1 MTGGLQRVA
10 STLVLVGVS
19 FLLTTLI
26 LWISGYAVG
35 EVFSGV
41 VQGSLTAT
49 GAATSTIRWSIPLLL
64 IGLGVVI
71 GFRAGFFNIGGQGQF
86 YMGAC
91 CALVVSLGWRDGPAL
106 LVVLCGTLAA
116 VAAGTAWSL
125 LPGYLRVRF
134 GTDEVL
140 TTLMMSFIG
149 ALVLQYL
156 TAGPLRN
163 PSGTG
168 QTAASERIPDAFRIT
183 DGSGVSVGVL
193 ALVGGVTVLV
203 WLLLE
208 RTRFGL
214 TMTLVGRNPTMAR
227 WQGIDVRHV
236 GLGAF
241 ALSGALAGLAGAVE
255 LFGPGARLVTGFSP
269 EVGFTA
275 VVVALVGLLSVW
287 GTVAA
292 AVFFGGLQS
301 AILFLPIVTDLPP
314 PALVLLHGMVAFLVT
329 VKFRAVRR
337 RPAARAAQAA
347 AGDPTAADDRAEDP
361 AG

>member
-10 STLVLVGVS
+10 STLVLVVMS
-19 FLLTTLI
+19 FLLTALI
-26 LWISGYAVG
+26 LRVSGYQVG

-41 VQGSLTAT
+41 IQGALTAT
-49 GAATSTIRWSIPLLL
+49 GASTSTIRWAIPLLL

-91 CALVVSLGWRDGPAL
+91 AALIVSLGWREGPAL
-106 LVVLCGTLAA
+106 LVVLCGTVAA
-116 VAAGTAWSL
+116 VAAGAVWSL
-125 LPGYLRVRF
+125 IPGYLRVRF

-168 QTAASERIPDAFRIT
+168 QTAASERIPEALRIT
-183 DGSGVSVGVL
+183 DGSGVSATVL
-193 ALVGGVTVLV
+193 VLVGGTAVLV

-214 TMTLVGRNPTMAR
+214 AMTLVGRNPTMAR
-227 WQGIDVRHV
+227 WQGIDVRRV
-236 GLGAF
+236 GPDRLRTVRGAGGPRRRGR
-241 ALSGALAGLAGAVE
+241 ALRPAGPAGHGILPRGRVHRRR
-255 LFGPGARLVTGFSP
+255 GSP
-269 EVGFTA
+269 
-275 VVVALVGLLSVW
+275 
-287 GTVAA
+287 
-292 AVFFGGLQS
+292 
-301 AILFLPIVTDLPP
+301 
-314 PALVLLHGMVAFLVT
+314 
-329 VKFRAVRR
+329 R
-337 RPAARAAQAA
+337 RPAERL
-347 AGDPTAADDRAEDP
+347 GHRGGSGLLRRP
-361 AG
+361 AVGHPVPANSH

>member
-1 MTGGLQRVA
+1 MTGGLRRVA
-10 STLVLVGVS
+10 STVVLVLVS
-19 FLLTTLI
+19 FLLTALI
-26 LWISGYAVG
+26 LRVSGYSVSD
-35 EVFSGV
+35 VFSGV
-41 VQGSLTAT
+41 IQGAITAT
-49 GAATSTIRWSIPLLL
+49 GASTSTIRWAIPLLL
-64 IGLGVVI
+64 IALGVVI

-86 YMGAC
+86 YVGAC
-91 CALVVSLGWRDGPAL
+91 SALAISLGWREGPAG
-106 LVVLCGTLAA
+106 LVILCGTLAA
-116 VAAGTAWSL
+116 MLAGVLWSL
-125 LPGYLRVRF
+125 FPGYLRVRF

-156 TAGPLRN
+156 TAGPMRN

-168 QTAASERIPDAFRIT
+168 QTAASERIPETFRIT
-183 DGSGVSVGVL
+183 GGSGVSTTVL
-193 ALVGGVTVLV
+193 LLVAGVTVLV

-214 TMTLVGRNPTMAR
+214 TMTLVGRNATMAR
-227 WQGIDVRHV
+227 WQGINVRRV

-255 LFGPGARLVTGFSP
+255 LYGPGARLVTGFSP

-275 VVVALVGLLSVW
+275 VVVALVGVLNVW
-287 GTVAA
+287 GTVVA

-329 VKFRAVRR
+329 IKFRAVRR
-337 RPAARAAQAA
+337 RKAERAAQAGA
-347 AGDPTAADDRAEDP
+347 P

>member
-10 STLVLVGVS
+10 STIVLVGVS

-26 LWISGYAVG
+26 LWVSGYRVG
-35 EVFSGV
+35 DVFSGII
-41 VQGSLTAT
+41 QGSMTAT
-49 GAATSTIRWSIPLLL
+49 GAATSSIRWAIPLLL

-86 YMGAC
+86 YVGAC
-91 CALVVSLGWRDGPAL
+91 SALVVTLAWRGGPAL

-116 VAAGTAWSL
+116 VTAGTAWSL

-168 QTAASERIPDAFRIT
+168 QTAASERIPEAFRIT
-183 DGSGVSVGVL
+183 DGSGVSATVL
-193 ALVGGVTVLV
+193 LLVGGVAVLV

-214 TMTLVGRNPTMAR
+214 AMTLVGRNPTMAR
-227 WQGIDVRHV
+227 WQGIDVRRV
-236 GLGAF
+236 GLVNF
-241 ALSGALAGLAGAVE
+241 ALSGAMAGLAGAVE
-255 LFGPGARLVTGFSP
+255 LYGPAGRLVTGFSP

-275 VVVALVGLLSVW
+275 VVVALVGLLSVG
-287 GTVAA
+287 GTVVA

-329 VKFRAVRR
+329 VKFRAVHRR
-337 RPAARAAQAA
+337 RTGPASEA
-347 AGDPTAADDRAEDP
+347 PT
-361 AG
+361 G

>member
-1 MTGGLQRVA
+1 MTGGLRRVA
-10 STLVLVGVS
+10 STVVLVLVS
-19 FLLTTLI
+19 FLLTALI
-26 LWISGYAVG
+26 LRVSGYSVG
-35 EVFSGV
+35 DVFSGII
-41 VQGSLTAT
+41 QGAITAA
-49 GAATSTIRWSIPLLL
+49 GASTSTIRWAIPLLL
-64 IGLGVVI
+64 IRLGVVI

-86 YMGAC
+86 YVGAC
-91 CALVVSLGWRDGPAL
+91 AALAISLGWREGPAP
-106 LVVLCGTLAA
+106 LVILGGTLAA
-116 VAAGTAWSL
+116 MLAGVLWSL
-125 LPGYLRVRF
+125 LPGCLRVRF

-156 TAGPLRN
+156 TAGPMRN

-168 QTAASERIPDAFRIT
+168 QTAASERIPETFCIT
-183 DGSGVSVGVL
+183 GGSGVSATVL
-193 ALVGGVTVLV
+193 LLVAGATVLV

-214 TMTLVGRNPTMAR
+214 TMSLVGRNATMAR
-227 WQGIDVRHV
+227 WQGINVRRV

-255 LFGPGARLVTGFSP
+255 LYGPGARLVTGFSP

-275 VVVALVGLLSVW
+275 VVVALVGLLNVW
-287 GTVAA
+287 GTVVA

-329 VKFRAVRR
+329 IKFRAVRR
-337 RPAARAAQAA
+337 RRAERAAEA
-347 AGDPTAADDRAEDP
+347 P

>member
-1 MTGGLQRVA
+1 VTGSLQRVA
-10 STLVLVGVS
+10 STLLLVGVS

-26 LWISGYAVG
+26 LWASGYRVS

-41 VQGSLTAT
+41 IEGSLTAT
-49 GAATSTIRWSIPLLL
+49 GAATSSIRWAIPLLL

-86 YMGAC
+86 YVGAC
-91 CALVVSLGWRDGPAL
+91 CALVVSLGWRDGPAP
-106 LVVLCGTLAA
+106 LVVLCGTAA
-116 VAAGTAWSL
+116 AIMAGSAWSL

-140 TTLMMSFIG
+140 TTLMMNFIG

-156 TAGPLRN
+156 TAGPMRN

-168 QTAASERIPDAFRIT
+168 QTAASERIPEAFRIT
-183 DGSGVSVGVL
+183 DGSGVSATAL
-193 ALVGGVTVLV
+193 LLVGGVAVLV

-214 TMTLVGRNPTMAR
+214 TIVLVGRNPTMAR
-227 WQGIDVRHV
+227 WQGIDVRRV
-236 GLGAF
+236 GLVTF

-255 LFGPGARLVTGFSP
+255 LYGPGARLVTGFSP

-287 GTVAA
+287 GTAA
-292 AVFFGGLQS
+292 AAIFFGGLQS

-314 PALVLLHGMVAFLVT
+314 PALVLLHGMVALLVT
-329 VKFRAVRR
+329 VKFRSVRWR
-337 RPAARAAQAA
+337 RPGSPAEAL
-347 AGDPTAADDRAEDP
+347 TA
-361 AG
+361 

>member
-10 STLVLVGVS
+10 STVVLVGVA

-26 LWISGYAVG
+26 LWGSGYRVG

-41 VQGSLTAT
+41 IEGSITAT
-49 GAATSTIRWSIPLLL
+49 GAATSSMRWAIPLML

-86 YMGAC
+86 YVGAC
-91 CALVVSLGWRDGPAL
+91 CALAVTLGWRTGPAL

-116 VAAGTAWSL
+116 VSGGLVWSL

-140 TTLMMSFIG
+140 TTLMMNFIG

-156 TAGPLRN
+156 TAGPMRN

-168 QTAASERIPDAFRIT
+168 QTAASERIPEAFRIT
-183 DGSGVSVGVL
+183 DASGVSAVVL
-193 ALVGGVTVLV
+193 VLVGGVAVVV

-208 RTRFGL
+208 RTRLGL

-227 WQGIDVRHV
+227 WQGIDVRRV
-236 GLGAF
+236 GLVAF

-255 LFGPGARLVTGFSP
+255 LYGPGARLVTGFSP

-275 VVVALVGLLSVW
+275 VVAALVGVLSVW

-292 AVFFGGLQS
+292 AIFFGGLQS

-337 RPAARAAQAA
+337 SRARSTAEAPAS
-347 AGDPTAADDRAEDP
+347 
-361 AG
+361 

>member
-1 MTGGLQRVA
+1 MTSGLRRVA
-10 STLVLVGVS
+10 STIVLVLVA
-19 FLLTTLI
+19 FLLTALI
-26 LWISGYAVG
+26 LSVSGYSVG
-35 EVFSGV
+35 DVFSGV
-41 VQGSLTAT
+41 IQGAITAT
-49 GAATSTIRWSIPLLL
+49 GAATSTIRWAIPLLL
-64 IGLGVVI
+64 IALGVVI

-86 YMGAC
+86 YVGAC
-91 CALVVSLGWRDGPAL
+91 SALAISLGWREGPTAL
-106 LVVLCGTLAA
+106 VMLCGTLAA
-116 VAAGTAWSL
+116 IIAGMAWSL

-156 TAGPLRN
+156 TAGPMRN

-168 QTAASERIPDAFRIT
+168 QTAASERIPETFRIT
-183 DGSGVSVGVL
+183 GGSGVSATVL
-193 ALVGGVTVLV
+193 VIVAGVTLAV

-214 TMTLVGRNPTMAR
+214 TMTLVGRNATMAR
-227 WQGIDVRHV
+227 WQGIDVRRV

-255 LFGPGARLVTGFSP
+255 LYGPAARLVTGFSP

-275 VVVALVGLLSVW
+275 VVVALVGLLNVW
-287 GTVAA
+287 GTVVA

-329 VKFRAVRR
+329 IRFRSVRR
-337 RPAARAAQAA
+337 R
-347 AGDPTAADDRAEDP
+347 RAEQP
-361 AG
+361 AEVPAS

>member
-1 MTGGLQRVA
+1 MTGGLRRMA
-10 STLVLVGVS
+10 STVVLVIVS
-19 FLLTTLI
+19 FLLTALI
-26 LWISGYAVG
+26 LRVSGYSVG
-35 EVFSGV
+35 DIFSGV
-41 VQGSLTAT
+41 IQGAITAT
-49 GAATSTIRWSIPLLL
+49 GASTSTIRWAIPLLL
-64 IGLGVVI
+64 ISLGVVV

-86 YMGAC
+86 YVGAC
-91 CALVVSLGWRDGPAL
+91 SALAISLGWREGPAPI
-106 LVVLCGTLAA
+106 VILCGTLAA
-116 VAAGTAWSL
+116 IFAGVLWSL
-125 LPGYLRVRF
+125 VPGYLRVRF

-156 TAGPLRN
+156 TAGPMRN

-168 QTAASERIPDAFRIT
+168 QTAASERIPETFRIT
-183 DGSGVSVGVL
+183 GGSGVSATVL
-193 ALVGGVTVLV
+193 LLVAGVTVLV

-214 TMTLVGRNPTMAR
+214 TISLVGRNATMAR
-227 WQGIDVRHV
+227 WQGINVRRV

-255 LFGPGARLVTGFSP
+255 LYGPGARLVTGFSP

-275 VVVALVGLLSVW
+275 VVVALVGLLNVW
-287 GTVAA
+287 GTVVA

-329 VKFRAVRR
+329 IKFRAVRR
-337 RPAARAAQAA
+337 RKAERAAEA
-347 AGDPTAADDRAEDP
+347 P

>member
-1 MTGGLQRVA
+1 MTGGLQRLA
-10 STLVLVGVS
+10 STIVLVGFS
-19 FLLTTLI
+19 FLLTALI
-26 LWISGYAVG
+26 LRISGYGVG
-35 EVFSGV
+35 DVFSGTI
-41 VQGSLTAT
+41 QGAITAT
-49 GAATSTIRWSIPLLL
+49 GAATSTVRWAIPLLL

-91 CALVVSLGWRDGPAL
+91 AALVVALGWREGPAT
-106 LVVLCGTLAA
+106 LVILCGTAA
-116 VAAGTAWSL
+116 AIIAGLSWSL

-140 TTLMMSFIG
+140 TTLMMNFIG

-156 TAGPLRN
+156 TAGPMRN

-168 QTAASERIPDAFRIT
+168 QTAASERIPEAFRIT
-183 DGSGVSVGVL
+183 DSSGVSGTVL
-193 ALVGGVTVLV
+193 LLVGAVAVLV

-227 WQGIDVRHV
+227 WQGIDVRRV
-236 GLGAF
+236 GLVTFG
-241 ALSGALAGLAGAVE
+241 LSGALAGLAGAVE
-255 LFGPGARLVTGFSP
+255 LHGPGARLVTGFSP

-287 GTVAA
+287 GTVVAA
-292 AVFFGGLQS
+292 IFFGGLQS

-329 VKFRAVRR
+329 VKLRAVRR
-337 RPAARAAQAA
+337 RRTGSASEAV
-347 AGDPTAADDRAEDP
+347 TS
-361 AG
+361 

>member
-10 STLVLVGVS
+10 STVVLVGVS
-19 FLLTTLI
+19 VLLTALI
-26 LWISGYAVG
+26 LWVSGYHVG
-35 EVFSGV
+35 DIFSGII
-41 VQGSLTAT
+41 QGAITAT
-49 GAATSTIRWSIPLLL
+49 GASASTVRWAIPMLL

-86 YMGAC
+86 YVGAC
-91 CALVVSLGWRDGPAL
+91 AALAVSLGWRTGPAA
-106 LVVLCGTLAA
+106 LVVVCGTLAA
-116 VAAGTAWSL
+116 VGAGLAWSL

-140 TTLMMSFIG
+140 TTLMMNFIG

-156 TAGPLRN
+156 TAGPMRN

-183 DGSGVSVGVL
+183 DGSGVSVTVL
-193 ALVGGVTVLV
+193 VLVGGVAVLV

-214 TMTLVGRNPTMAR
+214 TVTLVGRNPTMAR
-227 WQGIDVRHV
+227 WQGIDVRRV
-236 GLGAF
+236 GLAAF

-255 LFGPGARLVTGFSP
+255 LYGPAARLVTGFSP

-275 VVVALVGLLSVW
+275 VVVALVGLLSVA
-287 GTVAA
+287 GTVVASL
-292 AVFFGGLQS
+292 FFGGLQS

-329 VKFRAVRR
+329 VRFRAMRR
-337 RPAARAAQAA
+337 RQPGPAAEAQA
-347 AGDPTAADDRAEDP
+347 R
-361 AG
+361 

>member
-10 STLVLVGVS
+10 STLVLVVVS
-19 FLLTTLI
+19 FLMTALI
-26 LWISGYAVG
+26 LWISGYRVG

-41 VQGSLTAT
+41 IQGSMTAT
-49 GAATSTIRWSIPLLL
+49 GAATSTIRWAIPLLL

-86 YMGAC
+86 YVGAC
-91 CALVVSLGWRDGPAL
+91 SALVVSLGWRAGPAL
-106 LVVLCGTLAA
+106 LVILCGTLAA
-116 VAAGTAWSL
+116 VTAGAAWSL

-149 ALVLQYL
+149 SLVLQYL

-163 PSGTG
+163 PAGTG
-168 QTAASERIPDAFRIT
+168 QTAASERIPEAFRIT
-183 DGSGVSVGVL
+183 DGSGVSATVL
-193 ALVGGVTVLV
+193 MLVGAVAVLV

-208 RTRFGL
+208 RTRLGL
-214 TMTLVGRNPTMAR
+214 TMTLVGRNPTMAA
-227 WQGIDVRHV
+227 WQGIDVRRV

-255 LFGPGARLVTGFSP
+255 LYGPAARLVTGFSP

-275 VVVALVGLLSVW
+275 VVVALVGLLSVG
-287 GTVAA
+287 GTVVA

-329 VKFRAVRR
+329 VKFRAVRLH
-337 RPAARAAQAA
+337 RAGL
-347 AGDPTAADDRAEDP
+347 AGPDRAHT
-361 AG
+361 G